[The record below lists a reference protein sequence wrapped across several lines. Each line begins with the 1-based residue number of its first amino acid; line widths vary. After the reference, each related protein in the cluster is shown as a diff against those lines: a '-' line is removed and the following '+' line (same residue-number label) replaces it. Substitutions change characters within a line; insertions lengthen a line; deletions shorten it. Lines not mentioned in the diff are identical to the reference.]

1 MELGKKCLREA
12 ATTEQALMLEALAAM
27 FLLYWWLGF
36 EITMLSTLAVI
47 AGKVFKLSW
56 KTG

>member
-1 MELGKKCLREA
+1 MELGVKRLREVV
-12 ATTEQALMLEALAAM
+12 TTEQAFILEALAAM

-36 EITMLSTLAVI
+36 EITVLGTLAVI
-47 AGKVFKLSW
+47 AGKVFRLSW